1 MGGRGILLAEAVKH
15 REKQPETTNDDVRL
29 VAAAREGDLSA
40 FDELVRRHQGRIYA
54 MVYHML
60 GHKEDAEDVVQAA
73 FLRAYRALPNFRG
86 TAAFSSWMYR
96 IAVNT
101 ALNHIKQRRRRAAV
115 SLHEIEPAAGLDPA
129 FQELVTRSGP
139 DRDVQIS
146 ELQRKLN
153 EALQSLSEKHR
164 TVVVL
169 HDIQGVPHEEIA
181 RIMGCSE
188 GTVRSRLFYARQLL
202 QGLLSEY
209 VS

>member
-1 MGGRGILLAEAVKH
+1 MKPR
-15 REKQPETTNDDVRL
+15 PEQYPPESSDESNEDVRL
-29 VAAAREGDLSA
+29 VAAARDGDLSA
-40 FDELVRRHQGRIYA
+40 FDELVKRHQGRIYA
-54 MVYHML
+54 LVYHML

-86 TAAFSSWMYR
+86 QSAFSSWLYR

-101 ALNHIKQRRRRAAV
+101 ALNHLKQRRRHAAL
-115 SLHEIEPAAGLDPA
+115 SLNELEPAAGLDPA
-129 FQELVTRSGP
+129 FRGLVTRTGP
-139 DRDVQIS
+139 DREAQIA

-153 EALQSLSEKHR
+153 EALQQLSEKHR

-169 HDIQGVPHEEIA
+169 HDIQGLQHDEIA

-209 VS
+209 VK

>member
-1 MGGRGILLAEAVKH
+1 MKH
-15 REKQPETTNDDVRL
+15 LGDQRPVPEQPNDDVRL
-29 VAAAREGDLSA
+29 VAAARGGDRGA
-40 FDELVRRHQGRIYA
+40 FDELVRRHHSRIYT

-73 FLRAYRALPNFRG
+73 FLKAYRALSNFRG
-86 TAAFSSWMYR
+86 TAAFSSWLYR

-101 ALNHIKQRRRRAAV
+101 AFNYIKQRRRRAAV

-139 DRDVQIS
+139 DRDAQIS
-146 ELQRKLN
+146 ELQQKLN
-153 EALQSLSEKHR
+153 EALQALSEKHR

-169 HDIQGVPHEEIA
+169 HDIQGMPHEEIA

-202 QGLLSEY
+202 QGLLAEY
-209 VS
+209 VA

>member
-1 MGGRGILLAEAVKH
+1 MKPR
-15 REKQPETTNDDVRL
+15 PEQHPPAPPDDSNDDVRL
-29 VAAAREGDLSA
+29 VAAARDGDLSA

-54 MVYHML
+54 LVYHML

-86 TAAFSSWMYR
+86 QSAFSSWLYR

-101 ALNHIKQRRRRAAV
+101 ALNHLKQRRRHAAL
-115 SLHEIEPAAGLDPA
+115 SLHELEPAAGLDPA
-129 FQELVTRSGP
+129 FRELVTRTGP
-139 DRDVQIS
+139 DREAQIA

-153 EALQSLSEKHR
+153 EALQQLSEKHR

-169 HDIQGVPHEEIA
+169 HDIQGLQHDEIA

-209 VS
+209 VK

>member
-1 MGGRGILLAEAVKH
+1 MDGDYSALED
-15 REKQPETTNDDVRL
+15 REL
-29 VAAAREGDLSA
+29 VARAQQDEVAA
-40 FDELVRRHQGRIYA
+40 FDELIRRHHGRIYGLI
-54 MVYHML
+54 YHL
-60 GHKEDAEDVVQAA
+60 VGSREDAEDATQAA
-73 FLRAYRALPNFRG
+73 FIRAFRALKGFRG

-101 ALNHIKQRRRRAAV
+101 ALNYVKKRRRQAEVPLPESGMTPGPVPEHHPLITRRT
-115 SLHEIEPAAGLDPA
+115 PAREAQL
-129 FQELVTRSGP
+129 
-139 DRDVQIS
+139 S
-146 ELQRKLN
+146 ELHQKLN

-164 TVVVL
+164 TVVIL
-169 HDIQGVPHEEIA
+169 HDMEGLPHEEIA